1 MNRAFSNTKF
11 VNLYKLVFAL
21 LVLLYAILLVIRPEL
36 GYGDEYA
43 FLPTL
48 QSGKYFPMY
57 GMDFPYYDSAELGR
71 FGPLGAQEYNLVALL
86 SNAPLA
92 YFGFNALLLVGFS
105 FIFIAILKQLLPDGP
120 YLYAIPVLLFLTPGF
135 TLTFFKL
142 LYSEKSVLF
151 YLSVFLLSFLVFQKK
166 QKLIYLIIA
175 LIGANAAIYY
185 KETPFLAIGAFA
197 FAHMLFTWRTAN
209 TRVRL
214 LDGLLMGSAL
224 LYIGIY
230 AVEILPYRMFPE
242 LNFTNSGWQV
252 FLKNLLNY
260 GLFSDPIVVLLLLP
274 LTAWRIYV
282 VLIRRSEPAHPI
294 HDPLLAAGSTYA
306 AAYFIL
312 NMYTPYYFLPVYL
325 FALPPIFYF
334 LTRDRLRHFA
344 WKSAVVVTVFVLVVN
359 AVPLSIHY
367 LTYNKYVPINFN
379 RTLDFLV
386 QDINKRYTDQRLAI
400 FFDGVDRGTGRGVYY
415 VVGEYLRFKGLAID
429 KFDFK
434 SRNEALDP
442 SPFLGHRS
450 PFDRDEDIERLNAQ
464 YRFAYPKFPFT
475 VFQPGP
481 LPEIRKG
488 DYLVVSPQSTASL
501 DAAYLEH
508 LKEDYDMVFKTDS
521 PLAVPR
527 LTLKTLVKYALVN
540 WLTSEQKGKGF
551 IVNENLWNW
560 PDYYV
565 FVKK

>member
-1 MNRAFSNTKF
+1 MSLAFSNTKSF
-11 VNLYKLVFAL
+11 NVYKVTFAL
-21 LVLLYAILLVIRPEL
+21 LVLLYAMLLVIRPEL

-57 GMDFPYYDSAELGR
+57 GKDFPYYDAAELGR
-71 FGPLGAQEYNLVALL
+71 LNPLAGQEYNLAALV
-86 SNAPLA
+86 SNTPLA
-92 YFGFNALLLVGFS
+92 YFAFNASLLVGFS
-105 FIFIAILKQLLPDGP
+105 LIFVDILRRLLPDQP
-120 YLYAIPVLLFLTPGF
+120 YLYAIPILLLLTPGF
-135 TLTFFKL
+135 TLAFSSFYMWIRAPCSISAFFAIVPGIPEGAEADL
-142 LYSEKSVLF
+142 PHRRTHWRQCRDLYQGDRLPRDRRVC
-151 YLSVFLLSFLVFQKK
+151 
-166 QKLIYLIIA
+166 
-175 LIGANAAIYY
+175 
-185 KETPFLAIGAFA
+185 
-197 FAHMLFTWRTAN
+197 FAHMLFTWRTAD

-214 LDGLLMGSAL
+214 LDSLLMGSAL

-230 AVEILPYRMFPE
+230 AVEILPYRMSAE
-242 LNFTNSGWQV
+242 LNFTNSGWMV

-274 LTAWRIYV
+274 LTVWRIYV
-282 VLIRRSEPAHPI
+282 VLMRRSEPAHPI

-306 AAYFIL
+306 VAYFIL

-334 LTRDRLRHFA
+334 LTRDRLRHIV
-344 WKSAVVVTVFVLVVN
+344 WKSAMVVTAFVLVVN
-359 AVPLSIHY
+359 AIPLSIHY

-379 RTLDFLV
+379 HTLDFLV
-386 QDINKRYTDQRLAI
+386 QDINRRYTDQRLPI

-415 VVGEYLRFKGLAID
+415 VVGEFLRFKGLAID

-442 SPFLGHRS
+442 SPFVGHRS
-450 PFDRDEDIERLNAQ
+450 PFDRDGDIERLNAQ
-464 YRFAYPKFPFT
+464 YRFTYPKFPFT

-501 DAAYLEH
+501 DAAYLER
-508 LKEDYDMVFKTDS
+508 LKEDYDLVFKTDS

-527 LTLKTLVKYALVN
+527 LTFKTLVKYVLVN
-540 WLTSEQKGKGF
+540 WLTSEQKGKGL